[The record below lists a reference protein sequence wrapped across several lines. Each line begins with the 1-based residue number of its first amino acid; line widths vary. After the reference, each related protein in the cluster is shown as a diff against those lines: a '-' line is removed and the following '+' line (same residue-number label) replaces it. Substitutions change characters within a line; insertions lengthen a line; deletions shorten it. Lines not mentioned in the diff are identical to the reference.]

1 MRKLLQQSI
10 FAVMA
15 IWALSMIQSQMAP
28 TPTSTT
34 LAMSAEWPVR

>member
-28 TPTSTT
+28 TPSSTM
-34 LAMSAEWPVR
+34 LAMTAGWPAR